1 MVAKE
6 FEHRVCLQF
15 YSIGGV
21 GHRFSFVCLV
31 IFISMNNSALF
42 SLQTEQ
48 MSLHL
53 LLILHFTIFLHYLR
67 VLSCFNSILF
77 VLLIFSW

>member
-6 FEHRVCLQF
+6 FEHRVCLRF
-15 YSIGGV
+15 YSIGG
-21 GHRFSFVCLV
+21 FVCLV